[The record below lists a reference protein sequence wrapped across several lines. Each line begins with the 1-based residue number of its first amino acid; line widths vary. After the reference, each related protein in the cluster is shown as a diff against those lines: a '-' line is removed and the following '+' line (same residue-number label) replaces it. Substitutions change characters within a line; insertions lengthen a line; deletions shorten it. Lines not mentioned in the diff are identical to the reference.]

1 MAGPARN
8 RTSGSREG
16 LTEYLIVVALA
27 VLVVTGILAVFGQE
41 IREFFGI
48 RRTVPSAETDAS
60 AKTPDPHLEG
70 R

>member
-1 MAGPARN
+1 MAGPARD

-27 VLVVTGILAVFGQE
+27 LLAVTGILAVFGQE
-41 IREFFGI
+41 VRELFGI
-48 RRTVPSAETDAS
+48 QRAVPSAETDAS
-60 AKTPDPHLEG
+60 AKPSDPHLEG